1 MNHNKRGFSLIETM
15 VAMTILATISVAIVS
30 LVLSVISLSNFAKL
44 KNQAIGLSEEG
55 IEQARNYF
63 QNNGFSQLN
72 SLANNKCYSDGTF
85 QTQINPCPN
94 DPPNCLQ
101 GVVTSNPLF
110 YRSLFLSQ
118 SSGSVKVRS
127 IVTWTDRGACR
138 YTEVDTYFFS
148 Y

>member
-44 KNQAIGLSEEG
+44 KNQAVGLSEEG
-55 IEQARNYF
+55 IEQARSYF

-85 QTQINPCPN
+85 QTQINPCP
-94 DPPNCLQ
+94 DTASCLQ
-101 GVVTSNPLF
+101 GIATSNPLF
-110 YRSLFLSQ
+110 YRSVWLTQ
-118 SSGSVKVRS
+118 SSNSVKVRS
-127 IVTWTDRGACR
+127 VVTWKDRNFCQ
-138 YTEVDTYFFS
+138 YTEVGTYFYS